1 MSKAPAL
8 AKNSVEEELSVT
20 VGLVMVL
27 RLEFVREELL
37 TGVTVEHLDTSGELD
52 CCSDTGK
59 NSDSLC
65 TATISSVK
73 GLALYLVTLSLLSF
87 FPANPDRPN

>member
-8 AKNSVEEELSVT
+8 AKNSVEEELMVT

-37 TGVTVEHLDTSGELD
+37 TGVTVEHLDTW
-52 CCSDTGK
+52 
-59 NSDSLC
+59 
-65 TATISSVK
+65 
-73 GLALYLVTLSLLSF
+73 
-87 FPANPDRPN
+87 